1 MLHLTDAER
10 TYVLD
15 GFVKGA
21 TSTAHSA
28 VWRRRSYAPMYV
40 YREELAR
47 VREAVEWSFPEYVIA
62 FDVVFESAGARVAW
76 HCDYESLGPFE
87 VPDRWRAMTGNHF
100 LTVHFN
106 LTPDGGSLTTA
117 NLPLLSYAFYLCI
130 STFGIFSLAHRVL
143 LAVCAPVLWATR
155 RVHPNA
161 VGAGNV
167 FDNTRLHAVTAGAPR
182 VSYVLRLVRASE
194 VRLTRRS
201 VSDGISRWSACEAF
215 SPLLHV
221 VGADERL
228 DAGAVPWAKALGRER
243 GGETK

>member
-10 TYVLD
+10 AYVLD

-21 TSTAHSA
+21 TSTAHSG

-40 YREELAR
+40 YRDELAR
-47 VREAVEWSFPEYVIA
+47 VRDVVESSFPEYVIA
-62 FDVVFESAGARVAW
+62 FDVVFESVGGRVDW

-87 VPDRWRAMTGNHF
+87 VPDRWRAMADHHF
-100 LTVHFN
+100 MTVHYN

-117 NLPLLSYAFYLCI
+117 NLPLLSYVFYLCI
-130 STFGIFSLAHRVL
+130 STFGIFSLAHRLL
-143 LAVCAPVLWATR
+143 LAMCAPVLWATR
-155 RVHPNA
+155 HVHPSA

-167 FDNTRLHAVTAGAPR
+167 FDNTWLHAVTPGAPR

-201 VSDGISRWSACEAF
+201 VLAGIKRSSACQAF
-215 SPLLHV
+215 SPLLDIV
-221 VGADERL
+221 SADENL
-228 DAGAVPWAKALGRER
+228 GAGAVPWAKALG
-243 GGETK
+243 GG